1 MIKNEQ
7 SWIEKLLIDYFS
19 YESNNTATFKK
30 KMNNHSL
37 LMHFNL
43 NYGHYILLL
52 NSAAL
57 PPLTITPL

>member
-30 KMNNHSL
+30 KKKEQSFFANA
-37 LMHFNL
+37 F
-43 NYGHYILLL
+43 
-52 NSAAL
+52 
-57 PPLTITPL
+57 